1 MGTMHNP
8 DCVISISTESIFNL
22 RLISSFH
29 IFLQG
34 IIMITITE
42 LTMSVSL
49 FHIYVYDGSVFYKIV
64 IGGKERVEEK
74 EQDNRSKVQALIS
87 ISTV

>member
-1 MGTMHNP
+1 M
-8 DCVISISTESIFNL
+8 VNL
-22 RLISSFH
+22 LISYIPS
-29 IFLQG
+29 G
-34 IIMITITE
+34 YNYDNNTE

-74 EQDNRSKVQALIS
+74 EQDNRSKVQALS
-87 ISTV
+87 RYPQYKSS